1 MLMDDHCTKEVECRA
16 ELPEKA
22 VRVVRKGS
30 GSEMD
35 NSKEAKKEKGKEG
48 GRQGVRKRRVEI
60 KGASDTGWWATKV
73 QPLALLLLDI

>member
-35 NSKEAKKEKGKEG
+35 NSKDAKKEKGKEG
-48 GRQGVRKRRVEI
+48 GRV
-60 KGASDTGWWATKV
+60 
-73 QPLALLLLDI
+73 